1 VTCSFFID
9 GVVNLLVCVTNK
21 LP

>member
-1 VTCSFFID
+1 MSNFTVTCSFFI
-9 GVVNLLVCVTNK
+9 GRSV